1 MIDPRHADD
10 ILARAEVIHSAEAV
24 VAAIDRVA
32 EEIDHRLRHSV
43 PLLLCVMN
51 GGVPFAGALL
61 TRLRFPLDFDF
72 LQVGRYGQATSGGA
86 LSWRVRPATPVH
98 GRTVL
103 VIDDILDQGVTLA
116 AIHRHLH
123 ELGARE
129 CLTAVLADKQLDQ
142 AKPVEADFVAL
153 TVPDRFVFGYGMD
166 IGQAWRNLP
175 AIHALPES

>member
-1 MIDPRHADD
+1 MIDRQQAEDL
-10 ILARAEVIHSAEAV
+10 LASAEEIHSAASV
-24 VAAIDRVA
+24 SAAIDRVA
-32 EEIDHRLRHSV
+32 GEIERRLGDST

-72 LQVGRYGQATSGGA
+72 LHVGRYGRTTSGGTLA
-86 LSWRVRPATPVH
+86 WRVAPTMPVH

-116 AIHRHLH
+116 AIRERLL

-129 CLTAVLADKQLDQ
+129 CLTVVLADKLTGQH
-142 AKPVEADFVAL
+142 KPITADFVAL

-166 IGQAWRNLP
+166 IGEAWRNLP
-175 AIHALPES
+175 AIYALKDA

>member
-1 MIDPRHADD
+1 MIDPQHADD
-10 ILARAEVIHSAEAV
+10 LLARAEEIHSAAAV
-24 VAAIDRVA
+24 IAAIDRVA
-32 EEIDHRLRHSV
+32 AEIDRRLRHSV

-72 LQVGRYGQATSGGA
+72 LQVGRYGQGTRGGE
-86 LSWRVRPATPVH
+86 LSWRVSPATSVA

-116 AIHRHLH
+116 AIHHRLR

-129 CLTAVLADKQLDQ
+129 SLTAVLADKRLEQ
-142 AKPVEADFVAL
+142 AKPIAADFVAL
-153 TVPDRFVFGYGMD
+153 TVPNRF
-166 IGQAWRNLP
+166 
-175 AIHALPES
+175 